1 MTSAES
7 TLQRGIQH
15 PYDGRKPVDAAHM
28 AALGVLADLLDR
40 RGIRQELEQID
51 GDIRAE
57 IVTELAAII
66 RVAGM
71 PA

>member
-7 TLQRGIQH
+7 TLQRGIRH
-15 PYDGRKPVDAAHM
+15 PYDGREPVDAAHR

-40 RGIRQELEQID
+40 RGVKQELEQID
-51 GDIRAE
+51 GDVRAE
-57 IVTELAAII
+57 IVAELAAII

-71 PA
+71 PV